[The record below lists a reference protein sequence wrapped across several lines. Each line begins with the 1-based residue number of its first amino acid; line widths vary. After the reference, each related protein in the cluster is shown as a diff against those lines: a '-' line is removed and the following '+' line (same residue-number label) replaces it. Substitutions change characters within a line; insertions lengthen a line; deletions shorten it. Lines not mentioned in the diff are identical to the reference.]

1 MTIQVPKDAPHDL
14 KLSYVTEA
22 PAWKPSYR
30 ITLEKNAKVD
40 FQGWAIVDNTSG
52 EDWKDV
58 KLGVG
63 SSSALS
69 FRFDLR
75 SVRLVQRETL
85 ESDLPFAMAPPTGG
99 STYAANGEKAEHV
112 VRVLDEISDTK
123 LAAADRRGD
132 DEHEKKDG
140 FRGKAPQTISRPGA
154 AHSTSPGDLGGALGM
169 GKETIEEKPDD
180 PIVAL
185 SRQVKANNA
194 PVVIEGFA
202 GKDDGDKNVA
212 SLERANRVRDG
223 LIRNGVSP
231 DQVVAI
237 GSGEQPGHPA
247 GIRVVMPPP
256 EMQAPQPGLPG
267 NGANAGL
274 ANDKSA
280 ATLAPI
286 DTSHFESTTPMTV
299 ARGTSAMVSIYDG
312 STDGEVVYLY
322 DPETPRGNATFPFK
336 SVRIKNPTDSALE
349 SGPVTVFGDGRF
361 IGEGLSEA
369 IPPKSVAFVPFALD
383 RQIVVE
389 KKEADR
395 DEIARII
402 TVQRGVF
409 STETKHIKKTTLTL
423 TNRLTE
429 KATVYIRHT
438 LGEGCHLT
446 KSPADPDRLG
456 EAYLFKVDLDA
467 GAKVDVDIEEESPV
481 LRSTDI
487 RSAEGM
493 GEIKAFVNS
502 AALVGPI
509 KDQVAELVKLQEGID
524 NTEQRIKTLR
534 DQMGEFRTRMD
545 ELHGQIVTLKLVKTA
560 GPLMKGLED
569 KLGEVSDK
577 LSKETIDVVALE
589 EQLMVTKIQFQD
601 KVADLSLGGDKVAD
615 ATSTSKKP

>member
-1 MTIQVPKDAPHDL
+1 VVQTPPDGGASVPGVPPSATGNGDL
-14 KLSYVTEA
+14 SA
-22 PAWKPSYR
+22 
-30 ITLEKNAKVD
+30 N
-40 FQGWAIVDNTSG
+40 
-52 EDWKDV
+52 V
-58 KLGVG
+58 K
-63 SSSALS
+63 
-69 FRFDLR
+69 
-75 SVRLVQRETL
+75 
-85 ESDLPFAMAPPTGG
+85 
-99 STYAANGEKAEHV
+99 
-112 VRVLDEISDTK
+112 
-123 LAAADRRGD
+123 
-132 DEHEKKDG
+132 
-140 FRGKAPQTISRPGA
+140 GA
-154 AHSTSPGDLGGALGM
+154 AS
-169 GKETIEEKPDD
+169 
-180 PIVAL
+180 
-185 SRQVKANNA
+185 
-194 PVVIEGFA
+194 
-202 GKDDGDKNVA
+202 
-212 SLERANRVRDG
+212 
-223 LIRNGVSP
+223 
-231 DQVVAI
+231 
-237 GSGEQPGHPA
+237 
-247 GIRVVMPPP
+247 
-256 EMQAPQPGLPG
+256 
-267 NGANAGL
+267 
-274 ANDKSA
+274 
-280 ATLAPI
+280 LAPI

-322 DPETPRGNATFPFK
+322 DSETPRGNATFPFK

-423 TNRLTE
+423 TNRLPD

-438 LGEGCHLT
+438 LGEGFRLT
-446 KSPADPDRLG
+446 KSPANPERLG

-467 GAKVDVDIEEESPV
+467 GAKVDVDVEEETPV

-493 GEIKAFVNS
+493 GEIKAFVTS

-509 KDQVAELVKLQEGID
+509 KDEVAELVKLQEGID

-534 DQMGEFRTRMD
+534 DQMGEFRERMD
-545 ELHGQIVTLKLVKTA
+545 ELHAQIVTLKLVKTA

-601 KVADLSLGGDKVAD
+601 KVAELNLGSDKVAD
-615 ATSTSKKP
+615 SGGAPKQ